1 MKERE
6 NDEKQI
12 NQILLS
18 LASLER
24 VSNAS
29 SSFVPV
35 PACEIGTWRTCPAL
49 PRSSVD
55 CYLFKTTQK
64 TLGKR
69 GGERRIVRFIILSY
83 RTQPVVYCVQQIIII
98 IIIIPAWLQVKTLY
112 THNNENNS
120 KKRKRFLAGQGK
132 FTQEKNYIVNRLDHQ
147 RVHEHDKIVTY
158 CEKKATVKFRRRRST
173 TISKWS
179 WKNASKRK
187 SERAWKLLAADRA
200 EGSCRQSGRSLA
212 FL

>member
-1 MKERE
+1 MSYNDELTLQVRHRQRDKDILGGCRVSTIGTIETTLNNRMKERE

-98 IIIIPAWLQVKTLY
+98 IIIIPA
-112 THNNENNS
+112 
-120 KKRKRFLAGQGK
+120 
-132 FTQEKNYIVNRLDHQ
+132 
-147 RVHEHDKIVTY
+147 
-158 CEKKATVKFRRRRST
+158 
-173 TISKWS
+173 
-179 WKNASKRK
+179 
-187 SERAWKLLAADRA
+187 
-200 EGSCRQSGRSLA
+200 
-212 FL
+212 